1 MRHRGFGLRRFE
13 PGSKALF
20 APRQS
25 RKTVSA
31 AAFSGILPTLLA
43 SID

>member
-1 MRHRGFGLRRFE
+1 MDASDCGVSN
-13 PGSKALF
+13 PVSKTLF

-31 AAFSGILPTLLA
+31 AAFSGIPPMLPA